1 MSMNDRY
8 RNVRK
13 AHDHIVK
20 CRAKEST
27 RVFIPYWGYAFIP
40 SDALLM
46 ARIRRDAFKGNKE
59 FNQWARS
66 YYEKTMQGVQV

>member
-1 MSMNDRY
+1 MNDRY
-8 RNVRK
+8 RNVCK

-20 CRAKEST
+20 CREKEST
-27 RVFIPYWGYAFIP
+27 RAFIPYWGYVFTP

-59 FNQWARS
+59 FNQWH
-66 YYEKTMQGVQV
+66 YGMY

>member
-1 MSMNDRY
+1 MNDRY

-40 SDALLM
+40 SDALLI
-46 ARIRRDAFKGNKE
+46 ARIDEFKENKE
-59 FNQWARS
+59 FNKLARS
-66 YYEKTMQGVQV
+66 YYEDTMQRVPV

>member
-1 MSMNDRY
+1 MNDRY
-8 RNVRK
+8 RNVCK

-20 CRAKEST
+20 CREREST
-27 RVFIPYWGYAFIP
+27 TAVAVSLKNVFTT

-66 YYEKTMQGVQV
+66 YYENTMQGVQV